1 MSESTKK
8 LPEFLLITQ
17 IDRSV
22 LAVPVMEIA
31 RNRASNY
38 KDEFGD
44 DLQRSLDED
53 TVPLFM
59 ESNWEIIDWAQN
71 NMNWEDVAG
80 TATVFSQAPTLT
92 SGDKQDAWNGGSK
105 NLWIPIYVP
114 DGD

>member
-1 MSESTKK
+1 MSAPHPKV
-8 LPEFLLITQ
+8 PEFLLITQ
-17 IDRSV
+17 VDRSV
-22 LAVPVMEIA
+22 LAVPVIEIA
-31 RNRASNY
+31 RNRAEFY
-38 KDEFGD
+38 KSEFGD

-53 TVPLFM
+53 TLPLFA

-80 TATVFSQAPTLT
+80 TATVFSQAPSLT
-92 SGDKQDAWNGGSK
+92 SGNKQDAWNGGSK